1 MPCYSTQPREWC
13 DLEDSVRFCQD
24 FFFEGGGEGSF
35 EDSWTVDGQI
45 KARKKRKTAVDCH
58 LFFEHLAVFQCG
70 EITKDV
76 HVPLT
81 AFNWHRLERLLC
93 AADAIGWMRSAG
105 CFCSTDELWNCGVSY
120 AAVTHNQW
128 TTTWFLHRFVRLF
141 IVIDALSSILSV
153 LFLLDLSPAHFYFSM
168 SAVPK
173 VGIHSIIN
181 EVIVFPVA
189 LVVVA
194 SCFDYF
200 NSRGSRDDRTT

>member
-24 FFFEGGGEGSF
+24 FFFLRGAEGSF

-81 AFNWHRLERLLC
+81 AFNCHRLERLLC

-105 CFCSTDELWNCGVSY
+105 CFCSTDEL
-120 AAVTHNQW
+120 
-128 TTTWFLHRFVRLF
+128 
-141 IVIDALSSILSV
+141 
-153 LFLLDLSPAHFYFSM
+153 
-168 SAVPK
+168 
-173 VGIHSIIN
+173 
-181 EVIVFPVA
+181 
-189 LVVVA
+189 
-194 SCFDYF
+194 
-200 NSRGSRDDRTT
+200 